1 MNSSILIGRLT
12 KDPEVRYT
20 NSDKAV
26 CKVVVAVDRFSNGK
40 KEADFIPVT
49 IFGKQAESLAKYQKK
64 GNRIGVQG
72 SIRTGSYEKQD
83 GTKVYTTE
91 VVANMVEYY
100 DFNDAKENAS
110 QTSQS
115 NDTWHNDGFEPV
127 NPEEIPF

>member
-1 MNSSILIGRLT
+1 MEMWLSN
-12 KDPEVRYT
+12 
-20 NSDKAV
+20 KAV
-26 CKVVVAVDRFSNGK
+26 CKVIVAVDRFANGK

-91 VVANMVEYY
+91 VVANMVENY

-110 QTSQS
+110 QTSNAS
-115 NDTWHNDGFEPV
+115 SDWHNDGFTPIDESD
-127 NPEEIPF
+127 IPF